1 MFGFRRKK
9 PPYVQEF
16 LDYMVELL
24 NMNPRYARA
33 FLRAY
38 KTGISSTHSETLKKY
53 TMSQPN
59 ARERLN
65 SMDPDPFAL
74 SLVRQAYMAYV
85 IDLRHGKFV
94 GTDVEVA
101 VWAILCCRPDVLES
115 FDKTLAAYIEAHR
128 ESRFPALFRVA
139 FH

>member
-1 MFGFRRKK
+1 MLGFRKKK
-9 PPYVQEF
+9 PPYVKEF
-16 LDYMVELL
+16 LDYMVVLL
-24 NMNPRYARA
+24 NMNPRYAQA

-38 KTGISSTHSETLKKY
+38 KTGISSTYSETLKKY
-53 TMSQPN
+53 ALSPDGR
-59 ARERLN
+59 ARLK
-65 SMDPDPFAL
+65 SMDPDPFAV